1 MSTTMG
7 ARRGLT
13 LLATLAT
20 FAVFAATPV
29 QTRAATAACAND
41 SKYPGGVHPGGDWR
55 TYGHDQSNT
64 RTQPNEHTIGQ
75 LQAAQLAPAWT
86 FSSTD
91 AGGSGDFTGTPTV
104 ARGCVYAGSNS
115 GWIFAMNADTGA
127 LVWKRQVPTGGGINS
142 SVTVPGDGRVYAAVS
157 HAASHAQGGQCSGSK
172 CLGPY
177 VIALDQATGALVW
190 QSKWHR
196 GTDTLNVIDTQ
207 PGSDVYGSPTVFD
220 GVVFEGVSGGSAE
233 LGDESDRYA
242 FQGSFVLIDSATGAV
257 IKKVW
262 TIHPPHQPEDNYAGA
277 GIWSTPAVDP
287 TTKMLYVGTANP
299 FKPQAE
305 HANTNAVIKV
315 DMDRT
320 HATFGKIVG
329 HFNGTVDQYVPAMEQ
344 LPCVDIP
351 GNPPPYYP
359 QGLGKCMDQDYDFG
373 SSPNLFTDANGQKM
387 VGDGQKSGIYFAFHA
402 DTMKQAW
409 STIVGPPSS
418 VGGIVGST
426 AYSNGAIYGPIT
438 LAGYVWS
445 IKSSN
450 GGLRWVSPVADGAHW
465 GEPVSVANGIAYTV
479 DLKGFLDAY
488 DAATG
493 APLLHRPIVAGSATG
508 SNPVLS
514 WGGVSIAR
522 NTVYAAVGIT
532 ALSDGFI
539 VAFKPGGGEGG
550 GGGGGGGLPPLPSVG
565 NGSTVVAGPGSYNT
579 TYWTPIVLVQA
590 GSEKLS
596 FLNLDLQRHDITSKN
611 GLFNSDLAGLGQ
623 TVQVRFHTHLQAG
636 KTYAFYCTLHP
647 GMFGQIVAY

>member
-1 MSTTMG
+1 MR

-29 QTRAATAACAND
+29 ATRAAAACADD

-55 TYGHDQSNT
+55 AYGHDQANT
-64 RTQPNEHTIGQ
+64 RTQPKEHTIGQ

-86 FSSTD
+86 FSS
-91 AGGSGDFTGTPTV
+91 AGSGGSGDFTGTPTV
-104 ARGCVYAGSNS
+104 ADGCVFAGSND
-115 GWIFAMNADTGA
+115 GWVFAMNADTGA

-157 HAASHAQGGQCSGSK
+157 HAASHSQGGQCTGSK

-177 VIALDQATGALVW
+177 VIALDEATGAVLW
-190 QSKWHR
+190 QSKWTQ
-196 GTDTLNVIDTQ
+196 GNNVLNVIDTQ

-220 GVVFEGVSGGSAE
+220 GVVFEGVSGGAAE

-242 FQGSFVLIDSATGAV
+242 FQGSFVLLDSATGDV
-257 IKKVW
+257 IKKTW
-262 TIHPPHQPEDNYAGA
+262 TIHAPHQPEDNYAGA
-277 GIWSTPAVDP
+277 GIWSTPAVDSA
-287 TTKMLYVGTANP
+287 TKMLYVGTANP

-305 HANTNAVIKV
+305 HPYSDAIVKI

-320 HATFGKIVG
+320 HTTFGTIVG
-329 HFNGTVDQYVPAMEQ
+329 HFNGTVDQYVPGMEN
-344 LPCVDIP
+344 LPCYDIP

-359 QGLGKCMDQDYDFG
+359 QGLGSCMDQDYDFG
-373 SSPNLFTDANGQKM
+373 ASPNLWTAPDGTKM
-387 VGDGQKSGIYFAFHA
+387 VGAGQKSGIYFAFRA
-402 DTMKQAW
+402 DNMKQAW
-409 STIVGPPSS
+409 SSIVGPPSS

-426 AYSNGAIYGPIT
+426 AFDGKSVYGPIT
-438 LAGYVWS
+438 LGGYLWS
-445 IKSSN
+445 LNSSN
-450 GGLRWVSPVADGAHW
+450 GGLRWASPILDGAHW

-479 DLKGFLDAY
+479 DLNGNLDAF

-493 APLLHRPIVAGSATG
+493 VPLLRRPIAAGSGTG

-532 ALSDGFI
+532 ALANGFI
-539 VAFKPGGGEGG
+539 VAFKPGASAGGG
-550 GGGGGGGLPPLPSVG
+550 GGGGGGGLPPPPGVG
-565 NGSTVVAGPGSYNT
+565 NGFTAVAGPGAYST
-579 TYWTPIVLVQA
+579 TYLTPIVLVQA
-590 GSEKLS
+590 GSEKLN
-596 FLNLDLQRHDITSKN
+596 FLNLDLQRHNVVSKD
-611 GLFNSDLAGLGQ
+611 GLFDSDLAGLGQ
-623 TVQVRFHTHLQAG
+623 TVPVRFSAHLTSG